1 MKKALFSILSLLAFT
16 ACNGNS
22 ISDIFKS
29 DADSTENT
37 EVVANE
43 IVETEEA
50 QSDAVEEEE
59 YATVEGYETMDSQ
72 LRKEFA
78 VKGTPNIKSFAQAIE
93 PVTYDLLNAE
103 EGEKVLDMKNGF
115 FSFYEEGAGSVR
127 YNMAYWNRKDGSKMF
142 IVSYCMIE
150 EVFANSEQEKKDLT
164 AHKTSEWYYYDSAIL
179 NNEGNGMSYDMGI
192 MAYLYDEAGKKLVP
206 MKACPFNGVPQGQP
220 TFYNLPRQGKDVE
233 VVIDPYGDNESKH
246 KLHFNGMTFDYEK

>member
-1 MKKALFSILSLLAFT
+1 MKRTLFSILSLLTLT
-16 ACNGNS
+16 ACNGTS
-22 ISDIFKS
+22 VSDLFKS

-37 EVVANE
+37 EVVENE
-43 IVETEEA
+43 TAESETA
-50 QSDAVEEEE
+50 QNEAVESEDVV
-59 YATVEGYETMDSQ
+59 AEGYETMDSQ

-103 EGEKVLDMKNGF
+103 EGEKVLDEKNGF
-115 FSFYEEGAGSVR
+115 FSFYEEGAGSAR

-150 EVFANSEQEKKDLT
+150 EVFATTEQEKKALT

-179 NNEGNGMSYDMGI
+179 NSEGNGMRYDMGY

-206 MKACPFNGVPQGQP
+206 MKTSPFNGAPQGEP
-220 TFYNLPRQGKDVE
+220 VFYNLPRQGKDIEATVGM
-233 VVIDPYGDNESKH
+233 YGDNESSH
-246 KLHFNGMTFDYEK
+246 KLQFNGMTFDYMK